1 MKLKTLLLGIAL
13 VTFCAV
19 GFSQTTKKKVNKR
32 QVNQQQRI
40 NEGLRTG
47 ELTKKE
53 AVQLEHQQ
61 KNIQQTKKA
70 AKADGVVTKKEK
82 AIINAKQNNASK
94 NIAKKKHNAKD
105 RK

>member
-1 MKLKTLLLGIAL
+1 MNLKTLLLGLGL
-13 VTFCAV
+13 VAFCAS

-32 QVNQQQRI
+32 QVVQQKKINQ
-40 NEGLRTG
+40 GVKSG

-53 AVQLEHQQ
+53 AAQLQMQQ
-61 KNIQQTKKA
+61 RDIKKTKQA

-82 AIINAKQNNASK
+82 AIINHKQNKAAG
-94 NIAKKKHNAKD
+94 NIARKKHNKKD